1 MKKIT
6 FYIEKQNDNSVISL
20 IKEID
25 EVSCRLKIDFERSFV
40 MIENANGD
48 IIEDIIKILKR
59 HYKIKSIDI
68 YNVEPKQVSTRNPH
82 TIMTKRT
89 EEDL

>member
-6 FYIEKQNDNSVISL
+6 FYVEKQNDNSEISL

-25 EVSCRLKIDFERSFV
+25 EVSCRLKIDFEKSFV
-40 MIENANGD
+40 IIENTKGD
-48 IIEDIIKILKR
+48 IIEDVIRILKR

-68 YNVEPKQVSTRNPH
+68 DNVEPKQVGIRNPH

>member
-6 FYIEKQNDNSVISL
+6 FYVEEENDNSLISL

-25 EVSCRLKIDFERSFV
+25 EVHCRLKIDVEKCFV
-40 MIENANGD
+40 MIEDTKGN

-59 HYKIKSIDI
+59 HYKIASIDI
-68 YNVEPKQVSTRNPH
+68 DNVESKQVSIRNPH